1 MLTLALH
8 PSFLPL
14 LPHAHPESLK
24 MAGETEVETPA
35 APQPDV
41 AEEKKEIAEAEN
53 KTEEKKD
60 EEKKEEEKPAEGKA
74 AKKPKEKKPKKVPA
88 PPPPPVHKKDFATDV
103 VYVYQGSRPTAE
115 SDSGRFSPGGRAG
128 ANFPKVSIW
137 PFANR
142 LTRKTSGTALALA
155 VLEDPDRP
163 QHLALLPQGGDLAQA
178 ERRQVRGR
186 NMDQGVAAHRKTAV
200 NVIVAPLCFYR
211 RRNGCA
217 PYTSF
222 FYKGQILRTTSQ

>member
-1 MLTLALH
+1 MEQRASPRRPVSPTSQALLLLPPRRPEDHRHHHVCSDNHHLRFVHRLLLAVLA
-8 PSFLPL
+8 PFYLPL

-60 EEKKEEEKPAEGKA
+60 EEKKEEEKPAKE

-103 VYVYQGSRPTAE
+103 VYVYQGRRPA
-115 SDSGRFSPGGRAG
+115 GR
-128 ANFPKVSIW
+128 
-137 PFANR
+137 
-142 LTRKTSGTALALA
+142 
-155 VLEDPDRP
+155 
-163 QHLALLPQGGDLAQA
+163 
-178 ERRQVRGR
+178 ER
-186 NMDQGVAAHRKTAV
+186 
-200 NVIVAPLCFYR
+200 
-211 RRNGCA
+211 
-217 PYTSF
+217 
-222 FYKGQILRTTSQ
+222 LRTFFAGS